1 MYVIILVVGFLLIN
15 RLLSGNGNVTTDY
28 SYTEFSTDL
37 NAGNIAAVDIT
48 QNTDIPTGTINV
60 KFVSG
65 KQITFYAADVNE
77 IIQIYNDYRA
87 DVEKKNETAAEG
99 EKIKLASYNPL

>member
-1 MYVIILVVGFLLIN
+1 MQGIF
-15 RLLSGNGNVTTDY
+15 
-28 SYTEFSTDL
+28 
-37 NAGNIAAVDIT
+37 AAVDIT
-48 QNTDIPTGTINV
+48 QNTDIPTETINV

-87 DVEKKNETAAEG
+87 DVEKEE
-99 EKIKLASYNPL
+99 